1 MSFGTSGVVPTVER
15 CASGRAGSR
24 SIVEEARKP
33 SGFVGTFTLKKSFF
47 FPAMEPRVASAGAN
61 ARSPAAKIA
70 QSLSSAP
77 APAAAE
83 PTAMEIEPV
92 AEPVGEQL

>member
-61 ARSPAAKIA
+61 ALSPAAKIA
-70 QSLSSAP
+70 QSFSSANSN
-77 APAAAE
+77 
-83 PTAMEIEPV
+83 
-92 AEPVGEQL
+92 L